1 MKSTLG
7 RWERDF
13 SFVLF
18 VCMFFFIICLY
29 TFLYIFVYFSY
40 CSSLYF
46 STNLLLEKKL
56 QKKKKKKKKEKKP
69 NKIWKI
75 KQKFLEDPAL
85 CFSSY
90 RNRQLKVILRSVG
103 TCERKRGHFLCR
115 SFCPKNIFLTFVFYL
130 NLQGIEYTFRI
141 YILFHIK
148 ETLLHTL
155 LCLFLKFSKASVY
168 PSLHFLL

>member
-46 STNLLLEKKL
+46 STNLILEKKIT
-56 QKKKKKKKKEKKP
+56 KKKKKEKKP
-69 NKIWKI
+69 NQMWKI
-75 KQKFLEDPAL
+75 QQKVLEGPVL

-90 RNRQLKVILRSVG
+90 RNRQLKVKLRSVG
-103 TCERKRGHFLCR
+103 TCERKKRTFLVPFILSEEHFL
-115 SFCPKNIFLTFVFYL
+115 NICVLSQSTGHWVHIQNIHTFSYQRNITSYTSLLVF
-130 NLQGIEYTFRI
+130 
-141 YILFHIK
+141 
-148 ETLLHTL
+148 
-155 LCLFLKFSKASVY
+155 
-168 PSLHFLL
+168 